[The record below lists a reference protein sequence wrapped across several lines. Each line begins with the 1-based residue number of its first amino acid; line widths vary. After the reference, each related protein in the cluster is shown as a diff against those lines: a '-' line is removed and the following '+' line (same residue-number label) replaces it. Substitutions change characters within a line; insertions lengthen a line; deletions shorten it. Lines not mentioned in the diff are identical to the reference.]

1 MMKEIETF
9 QGIVKGFNTFECN
22 GKLVNCW
29 KNAVED
35 HGVRRPLDLFQYAD
49 EVVEVEGRLESD
61 LWEAKFVKKFNKA
74 KEARSLND
82 LMRIRAANRMAI
94 EKINGNL
101 GTALGYKWAMKKN
114 TKHPCIIIF
123 VSEKKSPEA
132 VSQEEAAP
140 KILMSNDGTWCLTDV
155 VPGGEVLKKDFK
167 KLPVLSPENKK
178 IVNELQAAKIGLI
191 GGIKLAYHI
200 DHAKN
205 MECKDCG
212 TAGIAVKSKNGEIGF
227 LTNKHVVGEEKR
239 DFYHPDV
246 SSSKIAVFEN
256 SKSLDVDDI
265 DFASWYGGIL
275 DEPKGK
281 VIPDYAFLKIL
292 ESKIPEVKA
301 GLHRIGKVGPLKR
314 IDPNT
319 MDIIGQNVISIGCK
333 RGIQRGYVAAYSYE
347 YHDSDEYDNFYT
359 DLIIIGKSGSA
370 FSDKGDS
377 GKIIVTDDDLHS
389 PIGLHTGGWQ
399 GRFHKDMEIEKWGYA
414 LDLGKVLDRLDLEI
428 YEK

>member
-1 MMKEIETF
+1 MMKKIETF
-9 QGIVKGFNTFECN
+9 QGIVKGFNTLQCN
-22 GKLVNCW
+22 GKLINCW
-29 KNAVED
+29 KNPVED
-35 HGVRRPLDLFQYAD
+35 HGVRRPLDLFQYVD
-49 EVVEVEGRLESD
+49 EVVEVEGMLESD

-82 LMRIRAANRMAI
+82 LMRIRAVNREAI
-94 EKINGNL
+94 EKVNGNL
-101 GTALGYKWAMKKN
+101 GTALGYKWSRKEN

-123 VSEKKSPEA
+123 VPEKKSSET

-140 KILMSNDGTWCLTDV
+140 KVLMSSDGTWCLTDV
-155 VPGGEVLKKDFK
+155 VPGGKVSKKDFK
-167 KLPVLSPENKK
+167 KLSELSPENKK
-178 IVNELQAAKIGLI
+178 IVKELQSGSIRLV
-191 GGIKLAYHI
+191 GGIKLVYYI
-200 DHAKN
+200 DNSKN
-205 MECKDCG
+205 VECEDCG
-212 TAGIAVKSKNGEIGF
+212 TAGIAVKNKNGEIGF
-227 LTNKHVVGEEKR
+227 LTNQHVVGDEKR
-239 DFYHPDV
+239 DFYHPDFG
-246 SSSKIAVFEN
+246 SSKIAVYES
-256 SKSLDVDDI
+256 SKSTEVDYI

-281 VIPDYAFLKIL
+281 VIPDYAFLEIL
-292 ESKIPEVKA
+292 KNKIPEVEP

-347 YHDSDEYDNFYT
+347 YIDSDEYDNFYT
-359 DLIIIGKSGSA
+359 DLLIIGRCGSA

-414 LDLGKVLDRLDLEI
+414 LDLGKVLNRLDLEI